1 MKKILILIALTLVT
15 LATLSGC
22 APKPVVTKVGTAS
35 VTSVQPRS
43 ATAEVAGR
51 VRVNVTTATVML
63 DADGKF
69 VSVNIDVAQN
79 DGTFGV
85 DGVIIKAEAAPTT
98 KEKGAA
104 YDMKKASEIGKEWF
118 EQIAS
123 LEAWMIGKTLAEVKA
138 LPLTDGNV
146 ADSEDLR
153 SEVSITVTDYLA
165 AVEKA
170 VAAAVELEDV
180 AKVGAESVTSVQ
192 PRAVT
197 ADAAGRIR
205 VNTTLVGVALD
216 KDGKVLHVF
225 IDVAQNDGTFGAD
238 GVIVKAEAAPTNK
251 EKGDAYDM
259 KKASE
264 IGKEWYEQIASLE
277 AWMIGK
283 TLAEVKALP
292 LTDGNVADSEDLRSE
307 VSITVTDYL
316 AAVEKAVAAAV
327 ELEDVAKVGAESVT
341 SVQPRAVTADAAG
354 RIRVNT
360 TLVGVALDKD
370 GKVLHVF
377 IDVAQNDG
385 TFGAD
390 GVIVKAEAAPT
401 NKEKGDA
408 YDMKKASEIGKEW
421 YEQIASLEAWMLG
434 KTLTEVKALTLTTE
448 GDIAESE
455 DLRSEVSVGVT
466 DYLAAFE
473 KAYNAAK

>member
-22 APKPVVTKVGTAS
+22 APKPVVSKVGTAS
-35 VTSVQPRS
+35 VTSVQPRA

-51 VRVNVTTATVML
+51 IRVNVTTATVML

-85 DGVIIKAEAAPTT
+85 DGVVVSSTAAPTK

-104 YDMKKASEIGKEWF
+104 YGMKTASEIGKEWN

-138 LPLTDGNV
+138 LPLTDGNI

-153 SEVSITVTDYLA
+153 SEVSVTVTDYLA

-180 AKVGAESVTSVQ
+180 AKVGAESVTTIQ
-192 PRAVT
+192 PRAAT
-197 ADAAGRIR
+197 AEVAGRIR

-225 IDVAQNDGTFGAD
+225 IDVAQNDGTFGVD
-238 GVIVKAEAAPTNK
+238 GTIVSATAAATKK
-251 EKGDAYDM
+251 EKGAAYGM
-259 KKASE
+259 KTASE
-264 IGKEWYEQIASLE
+264 IGKEW
-277 AWMIGK
+277 
-283 TLAEVKALP
+283 
-292 LTDGNVADSEDLRSE
+292 N
-307 VSITVTDYL
+307 
-316 AAVEKAVAAAV
+316 
-327 ELEDVAKVGAESVT
+327 
-341 SVQPRAVTADAAG
+341 
-354 RIRVNT
+354 
-360 TLVGVALDKD
+360 
-370 GKVLHVF
+370 
-377 IDVAQNDG
+377 
-385 TFGAD
+385 
-390 GVIVKAEAAPT
+390 
-401 NKEKGDA
+401 
-408 YDMKKASEIGKEW
+408 
-421 YEQIASLEAWMLG
+421 EQIASLEAWMLG
-434 KTLTEVKALTLTTE
+434 KTLTEVKALPLTD
-448 GDIAESE
+448 GNIADSE
-455 DLRSEVSVGVT
+455 DLRSEVSVTVT